1 MKDIKEAKKSIK
13 LFFYLLFSTVFLF
26 PLKAL
31 FTIMEEDFTYLG
43 IHSVNNYTSVELWF
57 LFIIKFLT
65 YITFFIAGFQ
75 LISTLN
81 FTKTVEVFSEK
92 NIFKFHK
99 VGRLFLLSAFIGST
113 SVFVKIISGT
123 FADMKSNN
131 DFLFSLYFL
140 LIMGFF
146 FIIFSK
152 ILKSA
157 TAIKKEND
165 LTI

>member
-1 MKDIKEAKKSIK
+1 MKNIKEAKKSIK
-13 LFFYLLFSTVFLF
+13 LFFYLLLSTIFLF

-43 IHSVNNYTSVELWF
+43 IHSVNDYSSVELWS

-65 YITFFIAGFQ
+65 YISFFVAGFQ

-92 NIFKFHK
+92 NIIKFHK
-99 VGRLFLLSAFIGST
+99 VGKLFLLSAFIGST

-123 FADMKSNN
+123 FADMESNN

-157 TAIKKEND
+157 TAIKQEND